1 MNGSKE
7 VVELVANTK
16 TPIGYSGMGYATP
29 GIKMLKLSGKAGE
42 PGVEPSVPSTLDK
55 TYPLARSL
63 LLYTL
68 GEPEGAVKGYIDWIL
83 SPTGQ
88 KIVEENG
95 YVPVPAPHG
104 S

>member
-1 MNGSKE
+1 
-7 VVELVANTK
+7 
-16 TPIGYSGMGYATP
+16 MGYATP
-29 GIKMLKLSGKAGE
+29 GVKMLKLSGKAGE
-42 PGVEPSVPSTLDK
+42 PAVEPSVETALNK

-68 GEPEGAVKGYIDWIL
+68 GEPAGEVKGYIDWIL